1 MKRLENTIITLGE
14 CLCIIATAILGF
26 GPIATT
32 YPNAD
37 LFASLVICV
46 VCALL
51 IIKNM

>member
-1 MKRLENTIITLGE
+1 MIIMLGE
-14 CLCIIATAILGF
+14 CLCIITTAVLGF

-37 LFASLVICV
+37 LFASFVIGI

-51 IIKNM
+51 IIRLDKKEIKK

>member
-1 MKRLENTIITLGE
+1 MKRLENTIIMLGE

-26 GPIATT
+26 GPIAEI

-37 LFASLVICV
+37 LFASFVIGV

-51 IIKNM
+51 IIRFA